1 MEFEEGTRVL
11 VKYPA
16 PGQDHT
22 APRESWPWMPGTVEE
37 VCGPDEWLIAVESRD
52 VATAED
58 GTPAPADADDEDVWF
73 PMCFRDSSE
82 IRTVAE

>member
-1 MEFEEGTRVL
+1 MAFEEGTPVL
-11 VKYPA
+11 VRYPA
-16 PGQDHT
+16 PGMTHET
-22 APRESWPWMPGTVEE
+22 PRESWPWVPGTVEE

-58 GTPAPADADDEDVWF
+58 GTPAPADADDDDLYF

-82 IRTVAE
+82 IREAA